1 MALQSHSQNSARLI
15 TSIAA
20 ISALILSVGCTGK
33 PKVEKIITLPDSS
46 GLSVFELL
54 ESFHEVEYDR
64 SPSGV
69 FVKAIDSV
77 SNTRFAYW
85 IYFVNDSAGMVASDK
100 YMLSG
105 GEKVEWRLMSS
116 Q

>member
-20 ISALILSVGCTGK
+20 ISALILSVGCTGT
-33 PKVEKIITLPDSS
+33 PRVEKIITLPDSS

-54 ESFHEVEYDR
+54 DSYHEVEYNR
-64 SPSGV
+64 LPSGV
-69 FVKAIDSV
+69 FVKSIDSI
-77 SNTRFAYW
+77 SSTRSAYW
-85 IYFVNDSAGMVASDK
+85 LYFVNDSAGMLASDK